1 MFYRP
6 VTSSVAKNSHQ
17 ATEHTRA
24 QRAREYLN
32 TRRRGLS
39 MTLDTNRVRE
49 LLVKMAH
56 HQQRCVSLVHAS
68 SHRML
73 ARSAHRFVKIE
84 KVMIK
89 KMAMVFLDQDGEP
102 LIKEAACKQRLA
114 SFADYTEMH
123 AMNKRLLDEVKS
135 LLKTIDDTHL
145 TALVSYWLAAL
156 QVENDELQKHL
167 PQGE

>member
-1 MFYRP
+1 
-6 VTSSVAKNSHQ
+6 
-17 ATEHTRA
+17 
-24 QRAREYLN
+24 
-32 TRRRGLS
+32 
-39 MTLDTNRVRE
+39 
-49 LLVKMAH
+49 
-56 HQQRCVSLVHAS
+56 
-68 SHRML
+68 
-73 ARSAHRFVKIE
+73 
-84 KVMIK
+84 
-89 KMAMVFLDQDGEP
+89 MAMVFLDQDGEP

-156 QVENDELQKHL
+156 QVENDEMQKHL